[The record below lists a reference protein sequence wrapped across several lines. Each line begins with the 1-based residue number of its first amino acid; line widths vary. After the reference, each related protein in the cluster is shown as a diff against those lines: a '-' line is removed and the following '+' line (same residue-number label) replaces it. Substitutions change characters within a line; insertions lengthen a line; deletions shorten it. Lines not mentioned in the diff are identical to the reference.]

1 MPMLFIILAFVGWCY
16 FCNKYNRKELIN
28 KRNDLLDN
36 LSKDCC
42 SRDSGYFVRKLR
54 AIDFKLFGGCKSK
67 NSYARCYLCD
77 ISRCPRHGSN
87 DAYYEMLDRNRI
99 EYPDIPID

>member
-1 MPMLFIILAFVGWCY
+1 MEAVIAILLVVEGVRLITHFD
-16 FCNKYNRKELIN
+16 RKSLIN

>member
-1 MPMLFIILAFVGWCY
+1 MEAVIAILLVVEGVRLIRHFD
-16 FCNKYNRKELIN
+16 RKSLIN